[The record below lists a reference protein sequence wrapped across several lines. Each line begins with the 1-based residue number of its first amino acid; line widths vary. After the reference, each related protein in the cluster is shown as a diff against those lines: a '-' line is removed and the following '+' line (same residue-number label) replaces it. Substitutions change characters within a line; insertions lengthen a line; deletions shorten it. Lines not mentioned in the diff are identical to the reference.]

1 MQLLKTV
8 PWPGAHSLN
17 RTRPHRRRRFV
28 QKGKSR
34 AKGPTSSGFG
44 FGFGCGSG
52 FSLVRRS
59 EPNRKNLSLNV
70 DHLAALSSRS
80 IRGVSGA
87 ESESGRTGPGTSAA
101 NNQKV
106 HYNKPKFYIL

>member
-34 AKGPTSSGFG
+34 AKGPTSSGA
-44 FGFGCGSG
+44 G
-52 FSLVRRS
+52 FSLVRRTT
-59 EPNRKNLSLNV
+59 EPQKSLS
-70 DHLAALSSRS
+70 
-80 IRGVSGA
+80 
-87 ESESGRTGPGTSAA
+87 
-101 NNQKV
+101 
-106 HYNKPKFYIL
+106 